1 MITKR
6 TNRFCLCK
14 NIYSA
19 PELYTWAQIKEVM
32 QSPQVDN
39 ICKQIAELDPNA
51 ADYQQQKDKL
61 KKRLPV
67 ITPHACEFENN
78 KRHSDYAWWNGMVCL
93 EYDHLTKVEI
103 EAIMNIRLNYAV
115 KLAGMSCSS
124 TGVFFIIEVP
134 QAEYSALKGTLI
146 AIHEEICQKISD
158 KSGLDIKE
166 KVDIRIDLA
175 RTRFLVPYDYI
186 WLDAIEDFDSYTER
200 QGPYLSMVADIVDR
214 CKNFDPYI
222 PEGKRHNT
230 YKDYVVQLK
239 QITNNKHLILKH
251 LPDLGLSEE
260 ERLGLINWSDTHIET
275 KPQKVETPNFKM
287 QPIDAEALPCPIK
300 KLPKLIQTLVKPQL
314 PRSWQTA
321 ATMCLLPALSTAAGN
336 LSLSDGKPLSFQVAL
351 YGVYGA
357 GKTEFSA
364 KPATF
369 IQEYIGKNDNNYR
382 KAIARSEKIMMDS
395 AELQCPKIL
404 PFTNTSTTQLQ
415 KYIRYAPNTTVMTY
429 EGDLSSKLS
438 GKESAFLNIKNI
450 LRKGFDGEIDMADYS
465 TENSFRG
472 AVHVRLSALVV
483 GTPTTIFNYFDP
495 QSTSEGNARRIIFVE
510 HEQIRKI
517 IEPITYTDEEEQYI
531 FQEIEY
537 LQSIEH
543 RTVFHKIVEEQANK
557 WRDDKQKQAGQDD
570 ILYNAAHT
578 PAKMFRRAAYLMW
591 ALYHFKEEEIMNCC
605 AFGKWV
611 AEYQYRQYINQTYT
625 DQQKDM
631 QAWNKR
637 KSPSTQTLLK
647 QFNDKMLEELPNT
660 FTMQDVFNY
669 RLQHNYEHDIKSQA
683 VVSRWKNQGLVAP
696 SKNKTWVKI

>member
-1 MITKR
+1 
-6 TNRFCLCK
+6 
-14 NIYSA
+14 
-19 PELYTWAQIKEVM
+19 
-32 QSPQVDN
+32 
-39 ICKQIAELDPNA
+39 
-51 ADYQQQKDKL
+51 
-61 KKRLPV
+61 
-67 ITPHACEFENN
+67 
-78 KRHSDYAWWNGMVCL
+78 
-93 EYDHLTKVEI
+93 
-103 EAIMNIRLNYAV
+103 
-115 KLAGMSCSS
+115 
-124 TGVFFIIEVP
+124 
-134 QAEYSALKGTLI
+134 
-146 AIHEEICQKISD
+146 
-158 KSGLDIKE
+158 
-166 KVDIRIDLA
+166 
-175 RTRFLVPYDYI
+175 
-186 WLDAIEDFDSYTER
+186 
-200 QGPYLSMVADIVDR
+200 MVADIVDR

-239 QITNNKHLILKH
+239 QVTNNKHLILKH

-275 KPQKVETPNFKM
+275 KPQKGETPNFKM

-314 PRSWQTA
+314 PKSWQTA

-531 FQEIEY
+531 FQELEY

-543 RTVFHKIVEEQANK
+543 RTVFHNLVEEQANK

-631 QAWNKR
+631 QEWNKR
-637 KSPSTQTLLK
+637 KAPSTQTLLK

-683 VVSRWKNQGLVAP
+683 VVNRWKNQGLVAP
-696 SKNKTWVKI
+696 SKNKAWVKI